1 MNFNYEAE
9 TVSDLT
15 RENLIS
21 WIAEIFTYLCD
32 TGIITDIDTEIQQQI
47 AIIASAK

>member
-9 TVSDLT
+9 TVSDIT

-21 WIAEIFTYLCD
+21 WVTELYTYLCD
-32 TGIITDIDTEIQQQI
+32 AGIITDIDTELQQQL
-47 AIIASAK
+47 AIIARAK